1 MKKGFVI
8 SILFAAAISASAQDF
23 KFLQEKEPWLSGTNA
38 AGLTRFGGSRIS
50 IVEGGYSKDNGG
62 LIGTNESK
70 DSYGAGIETESYMKY
85 SDRMVFQGRL
95 FWSSDEGKNMGGPVF
110 MDPSYNSFNIY
121 ETTSETAGK
130 KTRELYG
137 LAAGLGYRI
146 SDRISLGG
154 RIKYDCGDQT
164 KKRDPRTLNKWM
176 DLGLSA
182 GLDWVVSDNMRLGA
196 DLRYR
201 RTLEQITAGKY
212 GMIDTDYFMYV
223 DYGAGLSVKE
233 IFQNDEG
240 HISLSNSR
248 PLSNSF
254 YGAGFQ
260 MEIGHR
266 NKFTNE
272 VSFLHRTGYFG
283 KKSSTSVVFE
293 ECSGNEI
300 SYKGSF
306 LRYGAGSLDKAWVD
320 AALTTLNG
328 ERSVYT
334 KVYQAG
340 EETRISYADPQKSLD
355 RTLINVEMGYTR
367 YTGVKQN
374 SFAYKYG
381 AAVNLIG
388 NKTKATYYP
397 FYRNQNYT
405 TAEITAFIQRNL
417 SLKKGVLS
425 LDAQAYFKTG
435 SGKAAE
441 DGAYASTSSTNVV
454 SADNWL
460 YWQYDYE
467 TLSRAGVGLGIKHTK
482 PIKSVKAYIGVNDNF
497 TTLLADSDNLPGT
510 KRNSIKLIIGCI
522 F

>member
-23 KFLQEKEPWLSGTNA
+23 RFLQEKEPWLSGTNA
-38 AGLTRFGGSRIS
+38 AGLTRFNGSRIS

-121 ETTSETAGK
+121 ETTSETAGN

-146 SDRISLGG
+146 SDEISLGG

-182 GLDWVVSDNMRLGA
+182 GLDWVVSDNIRLGA

-212 GMIDTDYFMYV
+212 GMIDKDYFLYV

-260 MEIGHR
+260 MEIGHK

-293 ECSGNEI
+293 ECNGNEI

-306 LRYGAGSLDKAWVD
+306 LRYGANTLDKAWIN

-328 ERSVYT
+328 ERSIYT

-340 EETRISYADPQKSLD
+340 EDTRITYSDPQKSLK
-355 RTLINVEMGYTR
+355 RTLTDVELGYTR
-367 YTGVKQN
+367 FTGVKN
-374 SFAYKYG
+374 EDFKSKYG
-381 AAVNLIG
+381 VTASLVHNA
-388 NKTKATYYP
+388 TTATYYP

-405 TAEITAFIQRNL
+405 TAQITIFGQYNHNTRR
-417 SLKKGVLS
+417 GVLS
-425 LDAQAYFKTG
+425 LNGQAYFKTG

-441 DGAYASTSSTNVV
+441 DGAYATTTSTNVV

-467 TLSRAGVGLGIKHTK
+467 TLSRAGIGLGIKHTK
-482 PIKSVKAYIGVNDNF
+482 PIKSVKAYIGVTDNF

-510 KRNSIKLIIGCI
+510 NRNSIKIIIGCI